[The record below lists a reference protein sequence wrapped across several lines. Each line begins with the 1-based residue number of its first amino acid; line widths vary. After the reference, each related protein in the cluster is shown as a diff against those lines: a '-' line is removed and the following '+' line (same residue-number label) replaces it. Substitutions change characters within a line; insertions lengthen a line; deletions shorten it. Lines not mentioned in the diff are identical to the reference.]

1 MDVVPDVAYQARF
14 LNRILSSVA
23 FSLLYYEYVLTFPLE
38 VERYWHSA
46 WSCASVLFFLNR
58 YLSIFG
64 HIPVIVEFFGV
75 FPQPVCRQLQQY
87 HRMSSALIQGVV
99 AGLLTLRTY
108 ALYNRSKKV
117 LASLLL
123 LLSVAVAIT
132 LWTIIGNRHAH
143 RPQPTDALATSNGCD
158 LTLSQQEGYSLALAW
173 STILVFDAVVFVLTV
188 FQTVRTGWH
197 WRGGYLRI
205 MFRDGA
211 VYFGILF
218 VCYLSNILAYAFAEA
233 RAQGR

>member
-1 MDVVPDVAYQARF
+1 
-14 LNRILSSVA
+14 
-23 FSLLYYEYVLTFPLE
+23 
-38 VERYWHSA
+38 
-46 WSCASVLFFLNR
+46 
-58 YLSIFG
+58 
-64 HIPVIVEFFGV
+64 
-75 FPQPVCRQLQQY
+75 
-87 HRMSSALIQGVV
+87 MSSALIQGVV

-173 STILVFDAVVFVLTV
+173 STILIFDAVVFVLNV

-205 MFRDGA
+205 MFRDGEI
-211 VYFGILF
+211 FHGHCFRL
-218 VCYLSNILAYAFAEA
+218 
-233 RAQGR
+233 